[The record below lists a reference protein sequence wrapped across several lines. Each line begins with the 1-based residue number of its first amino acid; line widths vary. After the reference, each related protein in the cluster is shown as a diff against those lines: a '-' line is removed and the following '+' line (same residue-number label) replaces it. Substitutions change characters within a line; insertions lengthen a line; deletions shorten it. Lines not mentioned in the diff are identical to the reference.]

1 VTNGVL
7 VAGVGNIFLGDD
19 AWGVEVAT
27 RLSQGELPE
36 NVHVEDFGIRGVHLA
51 YEILNGYDTV
61 ILVDAAPRGEQPGT
75 VYVME
80 IDAAATAATSDDFG
94 ETGAGVMD
102 AHRMDP
108 ASVVALVGSLG
119 GEVGR
124 LLLVGCE
131 PASVEEGAELSA
143 PMLEAVDQAIVTIRE
158 LIEEDAGV
166 GVAGP
171 TVSEHREDLDPVG
184 VGEKGAEHG

>member
-19 AWGVEVAT
+19 AWGVEVVR
-27 RLSQGELPE
+27 RLSQGQLPE

-51 YEILNGYDTV
+51 YEILNGYDKV
-61 ILVDAAPRGEQPGT
+61 ILVDAAPRQEAPGT

-80 IDAAATAATSDDFG
+80 IDPRATAATSNDLG

-119 GEVGR
+119 GDVGR

-131 PASVEEGAELSA
+131 PESVEEGAELSA
-143 PMLEAVDQAIVTIRE
+143 AVLGAVDKAIETILE
-158 LIEEDAGV
+158 LIEEDADV
-166 GVAGP
+166 GVVVGSS
-171 TVSEHREDLDPVG
+171 VSEGSSDLDAG
-184 VGEKGAEHG
+184 G

>member
-1 VTNGVL
+1 VTNGIL

-19 AWGVEVAT
+19 AWGVEVVT
-27 RLSQGELPE
+27 RLLREELPE
-36 NVHVEDFGIRGVHLA
+36 NVHAEDFGIRGVHLA

-80 IDAAATAATSDDFG
+80 IDPVATAATSDELG

-108 ASVVALVGSLG
+108 ASVIALVGSLG
-119 GEVGR
+119 GAVGR
-124 LLLVGCE
+124 VLLVGCE
-131 PASVEEGAELSA
+131 PESTEEGAELSA
-143 PMLEAVDQAIVTIRE
+143 AVRGAIDKAIETIRE
-158 LIEEDAGV
+158 LIKEDAGV
-166 GVAGP
+166 GVGARSSG
-171 TVSEHREDLDPVG
+171 SDLEGLDPVG
-184 VGEKGAEHG
+184 